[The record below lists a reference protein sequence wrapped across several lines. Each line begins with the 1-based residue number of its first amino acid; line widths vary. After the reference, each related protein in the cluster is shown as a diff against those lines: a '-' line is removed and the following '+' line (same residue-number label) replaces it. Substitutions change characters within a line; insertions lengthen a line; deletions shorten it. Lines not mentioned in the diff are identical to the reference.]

1 MANTP
6 RAQAS
11 DDEADVKLVTLELS
25 VEPRLVEYIL
35 DLKKL
40 QGFGNT
46 KSAIGRNLL
55 WAEINRLIEANRL
68 KQR

>member
-1 MANTP
+1 MANPPGTP
-6 RAQAS
+6 S
-11 DDEADVKLVTLELS
+11 PDDDEVKLVTLEVS
-25 VEPRLVEYIL
+25 VEPKLVEYIL

-55 WAEINRLIEANRL
+55 WAEINRLIESKRL
-68 KQR
+68 NQR